1 MIKTEN
7 APRPLSTYEVI
18 KQAEALGNFKDLIRF
33 GIISS
38 AFVTYKQ
45 IFEFYLEREK
55 VKETKAQ
62 AESDTAE
69 EFGQSER
76 NIRYIVKKMR
86 G

>member
-1 MIKTEN
+1 MVVNE
-7 APRPLSTYEVI
+7 APLSTYEVI

-33 GIISS
+33 GVISS

-45 IFEFYLEREK
+45 IFEYYLDQEART
-55 VKETKAQ
+55 ETKAQ
-62 AESDTAE
+62 AEANTAE

-76 NIRYIVKKMR
+76 NVRYIVKKMR